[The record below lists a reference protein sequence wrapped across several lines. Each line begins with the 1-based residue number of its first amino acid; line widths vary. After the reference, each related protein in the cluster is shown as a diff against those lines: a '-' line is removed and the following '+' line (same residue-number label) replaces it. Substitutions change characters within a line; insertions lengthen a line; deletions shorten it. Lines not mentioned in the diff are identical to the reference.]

1 MFHYLKS
8 DFKTRLQCG
17 MTTVWIKNAK
27 RRYGAHVTKCH
38 ILFGSYCT
46 CRSLDRSCID
56 STRGS
61 NGLWFLCGGLRQT
74 QRLKGSRD
82 SSSWPS
88 PVILFAQARGSVLEI
103 GVGTGLNLEKYNLSK
118 LQLLTLVDVSQGM
131 LGEAT
136 KRFKKFLTCKRS
148 LFGLSRQMPCPNW
161 YRDMEQICLTRLLIV
176 SLFVSYVCRGRR
188 LA

>member
-1 MFHYLKS
+1 MLFEDGEKKARNCMFHYLKS

-17 MTTVWIKNAK
+17 MSTVWIENTK

-46 CRSLDRSCID
+46 CRSLDRPCVD

-61 NGLWFLCGGLRQT
+61 NGLWFLCSRLRQT

-88 PVILFAQARGSVLEI
+88 PVILFAQARGLVLEI
-103 GVGTGLNLEKYNLSK
+103 GVGIGLNLEKYNSSK
-118 LQLLTLVDVSQGM
+118 LESLKLVDFSQGM
-131 LGEAT
+131 LG
-136 KRFKKFLTCKRS
+136 
-148 LFGLSRQMPCPNW
+148 
-161 YRDMEQICLTRLLIV
+161 
-176 SLFVSYVCRGRR
+176 
-188 LA
+188 